1 MLLVNLLV
9 LLFDLLLDSFS
20 FLLSSLNDG
29 PQGQPLRLESLV
41 ILFHFLQDLL
51 LELRV
56 QLIVTALVIVYA
68 SVSYDHN
75 LLPQK

>member
-56 QLIVTALVIVYA
+56 QLVVTALVIVYA

>member
-1 MLLVNLLV
+1 MLLVYLLV
-9 LLFDLLLDSFS
+9 LLFNLLLDSFS
-20 FLLSSLNDG
+20 FLLSSCNDG
-29 PQGQPLRLESLV
+29 LQGQPLRLESLV

-51 LELRV
+51 LKLRV